1 MDPLPSFN
9 WCVVSVGGEELKR
22 HQLAHHQLMNQQGPI
37 LVQTVKLIPMIKAQI
52 SGRMVCSGISI
63 LGENPSKEGDD
74 DENYFI
80 IIIIIIIMNKSQE
93 TKKIDFRYETRV

>member
-1 MDPLPSFN
+1 M
-9 WCVVSVGGEELKR
+9 CSVR
-22 HQLAHHQLMNQQGPI
+22 F
-37 LVQTVKLIPMIKAQI
+37 
-52 SGRMVCSGISI
+52 SI